1 MAKAIKTESLVAKAA
16 KKEERKRKKEKK
28 KKKKK
33 NTDTQ
38 KAYREPKSS
47 EALMLSRQ

>member
-28 KKKKK
+28 KKEEEEHR
-33 NTDTQ
+33 
-38 KAYREPKSS
+38 YIKS
-47 EALMLSRQ
+47 LPRTKIK